1 MFRHICAAALLLS
14 TLATV
19 AHAANFSLTVKNDGR
34 RVVDLGV
41 FGYGGPGGGKM
52 EFKIADFFLHDVVQY
67 ATAGE
72 KIGFSLDLVK
82 TAVFARQERN
92 YAIKETKKDGGE
104 DTENV
109 CFVDD
114 AQVAPKSRFLIRLE
128 HKLEEAHVGFTKS
141 GKPESEM
148 IAELR
153 KSVAGLSTTITI
165 PDVEPGLYA
174 LFFYNCKK
182 ANKNKDPDFV
192 TFTVQVS
199 QYNIEPITNAP
210 SFLSYGERYIP
221 YMNFAFAGM
230 FLWGLVSWHQLVFKP
245 APEAAGQVRAIHK
258 VMYFL
263 AVVKI
268 LTLLTNSA
276 MLLHRQKTGQM
287 NGGLDVI
294 FYVVQTIKG
303 IVLFSVILLLGTGWS
318 LLKPFLSDRDRKIL
332 LLILP
337 LQIFVNVALA
347 MIEEQSEG
355 SLSWLWWRDTLRV
368 LDVVCCCAV
377 LLPLVWSIKSVKDTT
392 GGTDGLLSS
401 ARRVARLKQ
410 FRQFYIIAVAF
421 IYTTRI
427 LVPYADGLLPYQH
440 TWLSHFLF
448 EAAAISFYTYTAI
461 MFQPMAISRAN
472 ERGDGEAGDEE
483 EALPVAVAASL
494 EQQRQVQAQMQGNDI
509 EEISLDAPPAADT
522 TSTRAAK

>member
-1 MFRHICAAALLLS
+1 MMERATLANAFLLLVVFG
-14 TLATV
+14 T

-41 FGYGGPGGGKM
+41 FGYGGSGGGRM
-52 EFKIADFFLHDVVQY
+52 EFKIKDFFLHDIVQY

-92 YAIKETKKDGGE
+92 YAIKETKKDAGE

-114 AQVAPKSRFLIRLE
+114 SLVAPRSRFLIRLE
-128 HKLEEAHVGFTKS
+128 QKLEEAHAAFTKS

-148 IAELR
+148 LAELR
-153 KSVAGLSTTITI
+153 RSVAGLSTTITI
-165 PDVEPGLYA
+165 PESEPGLYA

-192 TFTVQVS
+192 SFTVEVS
-199 QYNIEPITNAP
+199 QYNLEAITNVP
-210 SFLSYGERYIP
+210 SFLSYGERYVP
-221 YMNFAFAGM
+221 YMNFAFALM
-230 FLWGLVSWHQLVFKP
+230 FVWGLWAWHQIVFRP

-276 MLLHRQKTGQM
+276 MLLHRQWTGQM
-287 NGGLDVI
+287 SGGLDVV
-294 FYVVQTIKG
+294 FYTVQTIKG

-318 LLKPFLSDRDRKIL
+318 LLKPFLSERDRKIL
-332 LLILP
+332 LLMLP
-337 LQIFVNVALA
+337 LQIFVNIALA

-355 SLSWLWWRDTLRV
+355 SANWMWWRDSLRV

-401 ARRVARLKQ
+401 SRRISRLKQ
-410 FRQFYIIAVAF
+410 FRQFYIVAVAF
-421 IYTTRI
+421 IYATRI
-427 LVPYADGLLPYQH
+427 LVPYADGILPYQH
-440 TWLSHFLF
+440 TWLSHFLY
-448 EAAAISFYTYTAI
+448 EAAAISFYTYTGI
-461 MFQPMAISRAN
+461 MFQPMALAGGGK
-472 ERGDGEAGDEE
+472 GDDDQPEGV
-483 EALPVAVAASL
+483 PVEVVAASQ
-494 EQQRQVQAQMQGNDI
+494 EQQRAAQEQMQGADI
-509 EEISLDAPPAADT
+509 EEIPLDD
-522 TSTRAAK
+522 AKREGKPR